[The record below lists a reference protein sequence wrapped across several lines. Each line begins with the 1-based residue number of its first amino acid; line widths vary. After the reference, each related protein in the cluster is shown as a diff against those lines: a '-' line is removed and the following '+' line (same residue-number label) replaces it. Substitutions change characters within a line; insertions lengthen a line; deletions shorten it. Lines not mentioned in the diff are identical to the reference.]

1 MSEINLYRNGH
12 NMLLVAV
19 YSVLIILSG
28 AALHVYAQGNGTTM
42 PQSSQGP
49 NIILLSQ
56 RFNDDT
62 VVGEVMNNGSS
73 VAESVKVTASFYD
86 ANNEIVAAK
95 LTFADPS
102 TLKPG
107 DRATFN
113 IYTSDEAIK
122 QDAETY
128 EFVLQWRDEDG
139 VQTSKRV
146 IAEEGS
152 KQLTENESTESR
164 RMIITILGGASVQG
178 NPDFDPDNAPWTLG
192 TQIVWQNS
200 DNVPHTAASGTGP
213 EDPTSGQIFDTGILG
228 PGEWSKPQELAGVSE
243 GDEVPYYCQ
252 IHPFMR
258 GIITVVASSAETGL
272 TSQDI
277 DSKFE
282 NMGGDVGNRSTV
294 TEPSNGVVIEV
305 YISGLSNEAMSGP
318 FGGSEATPI
327 EVYVTIDNF
336 TKAQEQKIAPFKVDN
351 EGNLVVNFT
360 FPETTERDK
369 PFTLN
374 VKDQNMKFAS
384 VNSRVSS
391 TDPRE
396 PNRVFVNLGNTI

>member
-12 NMLLVAV
+12 NVLLVAV
-19 YSVLIILSG
+19 YSVLIMLSG
-28 AALHVYAQGNGTTM
+28 AALHVYAQGNATTI
-42 PQSSQGP
+42 PQSSQDP

-56 RFNDDT
+56 RFNDGT

-73 VAESVKVTASFYD
+73 VAKSVKVTASFYD

-128 EFVLQWRDEDG
+128 EFVLQWQDEDG

-152 KQLTENESTESR
+152 KQLTENESTESG

-178 NPDFDPDNAPWTLG
+178 NPDFDLDNAPGMLG

-200 DNVPHTAASGTGP
+200 DNVPHTATSGTGP
-213 EDPTSGQIFDTGILG
+213 KDPNLGQIFDTGILD

-252 IHPFMR
+252 IHPYMT
-258 GIITVVASSAETGL
+258 GIITIVAPSAETGL
-272 TSQDI
+272 TSQDT

-282 NMGGDVGNRSTV
+282 NMGGDVENRSTV

-305 YISGLSNEAMSGP
+305 YISGLSSEAMSGP

-327 EVYVTIDNF
+327 EVYVTFDNF
-336 TKAQEQKIAPFKVDN
+336 TKAQEQKIAPFKVDL

-360 FPETTERDK
+360 FPKTTERDK
-369 PFTLN
+369 AFTVN